1 MSYFYYNANPEG
13 KSEPDCTVRA
23 ISFLLQ
29 QSWDKTFDDICA
41 VAKEMKSMPSVNRVW
56 GRYLMRK
63 GYMPHFI
70 PNTCPWC
77 FTVRDFCKDNPRG
90 EFLLALDEHVVVVVN
105 GNYYDTWDSGG
116 EIPFYFWKKEY

>member
-41 VAKEMKSMPSVNRVW
+41 VAKEMKSMGSWAKVW
-56 GRYLMRK
+56 L
-63 GYMPHFI
+63 PI
-70 PNTCPWC
+70 T
-77 FTVRDFCKDNPRG
+77 
-90 EFLLALDEHVVVVVN
+90 
-105 GNYYDTWDSGG
+105 
-116 EIPFYFWKKEY
+116 FWRCCHERN